1 MATKLQPVPSIS
13 TPLVRRIPG
22 KDSAVDPIA
31 VSHIWYNWFIQ
42 LKNSLDKSLGSGYT
56 GVIVTAKL
64 TALGTQGSM
73 TFVNGILTAQ
83 VAAT

>member
-1 MATKLQPVPSIS
+1 MATKLQPVPAIS
-13 TPLVRRIPG
+13 
-22 KDSAVDPIA
+22 APIA
-31 VSHIWYNWFIQ
+31 DDRRFCTHLWYNWFLQ
-42 LKNSLDKSLGSGYT
+42 LKIRFDSSLGTGYS

-73 TFVNGILTAQ
+73 TFVNGILTTQ

>member
-1 MATKLQPVPSIS
+1 MAKMQIVPSLQ
-13 TPLVRRIPG
+13 TALVDER
-22 KDSAVDPIA
+22 KHLSQ
-31 VSHIWYNWFIQ
+31 IWYNWFIQ
-42 LKNSLDKSLGSGYT
+42 LKKYLDTSLGTGYT

-64 TALGTQGSM
+64 TAIGTQGSM

>member
-1 MATKLQPVPSIS
+1 MASKIQPVPSLQVA
-13 TPLVRRIPG
+13 LVDD
-22 KDSAVDPIA
+22 KKQCTNF
-31 VSHIWYNWFIQ
+31 WYNWFIQ
-42 LKNSLDKSLGSGYT
+42 LKNSLDKSLGTGYT